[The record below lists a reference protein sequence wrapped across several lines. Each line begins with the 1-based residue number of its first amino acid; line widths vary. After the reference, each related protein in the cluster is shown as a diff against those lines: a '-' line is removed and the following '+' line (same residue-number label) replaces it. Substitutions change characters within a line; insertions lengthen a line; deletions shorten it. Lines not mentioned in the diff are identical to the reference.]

1 MLPGPLDDPGSPL
14 LPNLIGNEA
23 QGYVTVTEE
32 AYREAMH
39 GDCSDEEVAL
49 ATLLLTPEPMAPLA
63 TPPALSE

>member
-1 MLPGPLDDPGSPL
+1 V
-14 LPNLIGNEA
+14 NEA

-39 GDCSDEEVAL
+39 GDCSDENVAL
-49 ATLLLTPEPMAPLA
+49 AALLLTPEPMAPLA